1 MALPADKEKEQGRLE
16 RPFGKGH
23 VVDAL
28 YKNEVVGEAY
38 RMATAMECCKS
49 DGV

>member
-1 MALPADKEKEQGRLE
+1 MSYADSTRRLE

-28 YKNEVVGEAY
+28 YKHEVVGEAY